1 MIAAQMLEMWRTSG
15 KIEESKD
22 IGLSKVILRQVYIT
36 KLTNINYE
44 MTIMAM

>member
-1 MIAAQMLEMWRTSG
+1 MITAQMLEMWMTSG
-15 KIEESKD
+15 KIEKKD
-22 IGLSKVILRQVYIT
+22 IRLSNVILRQVFIT